1 MHDLRQR
8 NCPISTPTHC
18 KKRVATAWLT
28 HHAAA
33 GRFSPL
39 RRPIAD
45 SSDLQNGKVPAT
57 ERRVRWY
64 MATRSE
70 QGISKLTHV
79 SSPIKIR
86 AISPPGPLKNMFID
100 DSANTMGSGV
110 GVAR

>member
-1 MHDLRQR
+1 MLALSSSQFD
-8 NCPISTPTHC
+8 
-18 KKRVATAWLT
+18 
-28 HHAAA
+28 
-33 GRFSPL
+33 
-39 RRPIAD
+39 PIAD

-57 ERRVRWY
+57 EGRVRWY
-64 MATRSE
+64 IATRSE
-70 QGISKLTHV
+70 QGISKLTQV